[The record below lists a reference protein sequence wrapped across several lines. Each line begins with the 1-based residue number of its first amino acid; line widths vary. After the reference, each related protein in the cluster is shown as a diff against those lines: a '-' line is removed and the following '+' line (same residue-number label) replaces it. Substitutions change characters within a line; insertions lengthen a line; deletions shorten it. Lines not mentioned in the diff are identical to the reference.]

1 MCPDDPVGSAVRLC
15 FRELRS
21 FVPKIVSNTKNTC
34 RHCCL
39 RMLKKPKCSMGD
51 FVGWVLVHIPYM
63 EHLGSIEKHK
73 KQKQTHTKT
82 RLKPSTC

>member
-1 MCPDDPVGSAVRLC
+1 
-15 FRELRS
+15 
-21 FVPKIVSNTKNTC
+21 
-34 RHCCL
+34 
-39 RMLKKPKCSMGD
+39 MLKKPKCSMGD